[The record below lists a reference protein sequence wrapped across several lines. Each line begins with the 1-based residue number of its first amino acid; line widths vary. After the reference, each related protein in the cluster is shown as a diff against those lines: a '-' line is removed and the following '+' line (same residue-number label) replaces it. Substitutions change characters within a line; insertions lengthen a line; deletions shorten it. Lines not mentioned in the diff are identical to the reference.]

1 MGNPSN
7 SKPPKEE
14 SGNFTTT
21 RVLSYG
27 FLFSLGMVGVS
38 SALMPENMQYWGYL
52 SSVLAGYLAG
62 RTTSV
67 VFQPKE

>member
-1 MGNPSN
+1 MGTPSN

-27 FLFSLGMVGVS
+27 FLFYPDAGMEVRICDGCIEIK
-38 SALMPENMQYWGYL
+38 M
-52 SSVLAGYLAG
+52 
-62 RTTSV
+62 
-67 VFQPKE
+67 K